1 MMIVES
7 DARAD
12 RLLREEPMNPH
23 RRTSPLSSEPRSRR
37 DDRSRPSL
45 LQRIRRRLGF
55 GRRHEELEL
64 PWFLD
69 GVTVLSPEGSAEVLN
84 EIENGSPLT
93 PERAAMFERME
104 RRARV
109 RREREEAELPWLLD
123 GITVLTPEGSAE
135 VLEEIRNG
143 SPDTPERR
151 AMFARMDQR
160 AGILERLAAENH
172 AVKSG

>member
-1 MMIVES
+1 MDTYGRTPMLS
-7 DARAD
+7 P
-12 RLLREEPMNPH
+12 EPG
-23 RRTSPLSSEPRSRR
+23 SRR
-37 DDRSRPSL
+37 DDCTRPSL

-55 GRRHEELEL
+55 GRRQEEPEL

-69 GVTVLSPEGSAEVLN
+69 GVTVLSPEGSAEVLD
-84 EIENGSPLT
+84 EIRNGSPLT
-93 PERAAMFERME
+93 PERAAMFERVE
-104 RRARV
+104 RRARD
-109 RREREEAELPWLLD
+109 RREREEAELPWFLD

-160 AGILERLAAENH
+160 AGILKRLAAEND